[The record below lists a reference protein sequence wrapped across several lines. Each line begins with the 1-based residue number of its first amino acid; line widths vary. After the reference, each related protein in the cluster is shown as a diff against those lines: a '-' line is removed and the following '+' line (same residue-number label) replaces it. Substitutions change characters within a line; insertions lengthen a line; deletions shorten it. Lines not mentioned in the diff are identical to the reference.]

1 MFVEL
6 GTLSLISYVGYRIK
20 NKDFYKYR
28 DLLNAMYAKES
39 GFTNK
44 LDHVPKLKQYINIS
58 YGDRLILDISGVM
71 SFEELEKKKDYI
83 TTYFKAKDVALKRLN
98 NGLIQIDLVRNEYA
112 NKRYEPVKTKEHE
125 VLCGYNREG
134 EYIKVDMN
142 RFPHLLIGGDTGTGK
157 SRLMLLILS
166 NLITQHSNIDIYLM
180 QIRKGDLTV
189 FRNCKQVKHTAQ
201 TLEEVRD
208 SLRHVDKLCK
218 ERDTKIEKHILEG
231 IYNIEDW
238 NKRFT
243 YRKFKYTYV
252 ALEEFSF
259 FNPSGAD
266 TKEEKIIK
274 KEILGLIRNIVLV
287 GRSVGVFVLTSL
299 QKPTSTAIPS
309 DIKAQLCT
317 RIAFKLQDKETSII
331 VLGNATATKLK
342 EREVIIRT
350 LGEETVKIPYIDH
363 KLIMKAIQNSII
375 HKAEKKPIATKVI
388 PKKEIKEVRN
398 DGIIDLGA
406 LLK

>member
-6 GTLSLISYVGYRIK
+6 GAIGVVSYIGHRIK
-20 NKDFYKYR
+20 NKDFYKYKS
-28 DLLNAMYAKES
+28 LLNAMYAKES

-44 LDHVPKLKQYINIS
+44 LDHTPILKQYLNIS
-58 YGDRLILDISGVM
+58 YGDRLILDVSGIM

-83 TTYFKAKDVALKRLN
+83 STYFKTKDVLIKRLN
-98 NGLIQIDLVRNEYA
+98 NGLIQLDLIRNEYS

-142 RFPHLLIGGDTGTGK
+142 KFPHLLIGGDTGTGK
-157 SRLMLLILS
+157 SRLMLLILT
-166 NLITQHSNIDIYLM
+166 NLITQHNNIDIYLM

-189 FRNCKQVKHTAQ
+189 FKDCKQVKRVSR
-201 TLEEVRD
+201 TLEEVRET
-208 SLRHVDKLCK
+208 LLYLDKICK
-218 ERDTKIEKHILEG
+218 ERDAKIEDYIGKG

-238 NKRFT
+238 NRA
-243 YRKFKYTYV
+243 FKYRQFKYVYV

-266 TKEEKIIK
+266 SKEEKIIK

-287 GRSVGVFVLTSL
+287 GRSVGVFILTSL
-299 QKPTSTAIPS
+299 QKPTSSSIPAE
-309 DIKAQLCT
+309 IKGQLCT
-317 RIAFKLQDKETSII
+317 RASFRLQDKETSII
-331 VLGNATATKLK
+331 VLGNGKASKLG

-350 LGEETVKIPYIDH
+350 LGEQYIKTPYINHDI
-363 KLIMKAIQNSII
+363 IMKYISSSIV
-375 HKAEKKPIATKVI
+375 KKKTKKVPKISNDGVI
-388 PKKEIKEVRN
+388 DLNLLNEIKV
-398 DGIIDLGA
+398 
-406 LLK
+406 

>member
-6 GTLSLISYVGYRIK
+6 GALSLISYASYRIK

-28 DLLNAMYAKES
+28 NLLNAMYAKES

-44 LDHVPKLKQYINIS
+44 LDHVPKLKRYFKIS
-58 YGDRLILDISGVM
+58 YGDRLIIDISGIM
-71 SFEELEKKKDYI
+71 SFDELEKKRDYI
-83 TTYFKAKDVALKRLN
+83 NTYFKAKDVTLKRLN
-98 NGLIQIDLVRNEYA
+98 NGLIQLDLIHNEYS
-112 NKRYEPVKTKEHE
+112 NKRYEPIETKEHE

-134 EYIKVDMN
+134 EYIKADMN
-142 RFPHLLIGGDTGTGK
+142 KFPHLLIGGDTGTGK

-166 NLITQHSNIDIYLM
+166 NLIAQHNNVDIFLM

-189 FRNCKQVKHTAQ
+189 FKDCKQVKRVSK
-201 TLEEVRD
+201 TLEEVRETLLYLD
-208 SLRHVDKLCK
+208 RICK
-218 ERDTKIEKHILEG
+218 ERDAKIEGYIEKG

-243 YRKFKYTYV
+243 YRQFKYVYV

-266 TKEEKIIK
+266 TKEEKTIK

-287 GRSVGVFVLTSL
+287 GRSVGVFILTSL
-299 QKPTSTAIPS
+299 QKPTSTSISA

-331 VLGNATATKLK
+331 ILGNAAATKLK

-350 LGEETVKIPYIDH
+350 LGEEVVKIPFIDH
-363 KLIMKAIQNSII
+363 SLIMKAIQSSII
-375 HKAEKKPIATKVI
+375 HKAERKPTPTKVI
-388 PKKEIKEVRN
+388 PKKEKKVRN
-398 DGIIDLGA
+398 DGIIDLSV

>member
-6 GTLSLISYVGYRIK
+6 GALSLISYASYRIK

-28 DLLNAMYAKES
+28 NLLNAMYAKES

-44 LDHVPKLKQYINIS
+44 LNHTPKLKRHLELS
-58 YGDRLILDISGVM
+58 YGDRLILDISGIM
-71 SFEELEKKKDYI
+71 SFEELEKKRGYI
-83 TTYFKAKDVALKRLN
+83 TTYFKSKDTILNRLN
-98 NGLIQIDLVRNEYA
+98 NGLIQLDIVRNEYI
-112 NKRYEPVKTKEHE
+112 NKRYEVVKTKEYE
-125 VLCGYNREG
+125 IFCGYNREG
-134 EYIKVDMN
+134 QEIKVNLN
-142 RFPHLLIGGDTGTGK
+142 RFPHVLVGGDTGTGK

-166 NLITQHSNIDIYLM
+166 NLIAQHNNIDIYLM

-189 FRNCKQVKHTAQ
+189 FRNCKQVKRVSK
-201 TLEEVRD
+201 TLEEVRET
-208 SLRHVDKLCK
+208 LLYLDKLCK
-218 ERDTKIEKHILEG
+218 ERDAKIEDYIGKG

-238 NKRFT
+238 NRA
-243 YRKFKYTYV
+243 FKYRQFKHVYV

-266 TKEEKIIK
+266 SKEEKIIK

-287 GRSVGVFVLTSL
+287 GRSVGVFILTSL
-299 QKPTSTAIPS
+299 QKPTSTSIPA

-342 EREVIIRT
+342 DREVIIRT

-363 KLIMKAIQNSII
+363 KLIMGAIQNSII
-375 HKAEKKPIATKVI
+375 HKAEKRPTPAKVI
-388 PKKEIKEVRN
+388 PKKEEKIRN
-398 DGIIDLGA
+398 DGVIDLSVI
-406 LLK
+406 LK